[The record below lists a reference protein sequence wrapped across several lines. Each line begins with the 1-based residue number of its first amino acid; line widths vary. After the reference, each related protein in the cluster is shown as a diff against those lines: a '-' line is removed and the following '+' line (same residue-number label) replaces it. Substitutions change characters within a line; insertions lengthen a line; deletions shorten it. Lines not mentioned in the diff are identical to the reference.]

1 MYSQLTQR
9 SHQMR
14 RARNANL
21 NTWPGSCLGAGQRWD
36 HSGRNTTNTP
46 TNIHQICWLHYQIM
60 SAPKSPLLWFSVVLI
75 LYSTNIFLFWMI
87 TWLAILNF
95 VIFTKN
101 TFELLLA
108 VRWYRGVSDGAAR
121 RGTPVTSESSE
132 VPRPGAGRGQ
142 SEDREAHRQWT
153 TSRRWQRTGTETR
166 RGWRGNL
173 KVKMLG

>member
-21 NTWPGSCLGAGQRWD
+21 NTWPGSCLGAEVRSFWSEHHQ
-36 HSGRNTTNTP
+36 HSDQHP
-46 TNIHQICWLHYQIM
+46 SDLL
-60 SAPKSPLLWFSVVLI
+60 APLSDYVCTKSPLFWLSVVLI

-142 SEDREAHRQWT
+142 SEDTEAHRQWT
-153 TSRRWQRTGTETR
+153 TSRRWQRTGMETW
-166 RGWRGNL
+166 RGWRGKL